1 MDPIIKLQNAQLTSS
16 EVFEIISNLIFK
28 LNRLLND
35 KFLGDKL
42 EIAIKN
48 LSAIDRKK
56 KFEDD
61 CVNVYSR
68 TLEYLEKYDLSV
80 LKQLSVLNI
89 KKKIPSYKELC
100 ELALFLNV
108 NVNKDVLYDEIG
120 LVELALKE
128 LKDKTMS
135 TLNQWLYVFKMLPD
149 LTEITKIVS
158 KAFSIPTGQASIERI
173 FSLMNMYWSDN
184 RNRCTLDLIKAE
196 LAIKTNFTM
205 TCSEFNEFLNKNV
218 NKEQSKALIAAARS
232 QEKYVFK
239 K

>member
-1 MDPIIKLQNAQLTSS
+1 MDPITKLQNAQLTSS
-16 EVFEIISNLIFK
+16 EVFEIINNLIFK
-28 LNRLLND
+28 LNRLLNS

-48 LSAIDRKK
+48 LSDIERK

-80 LKQLSVLNI
+80 LKHLSVLNI

-100 ELALFLNV
+100 ELAIFLKLDINKNVLF
-108 NVNKDVLYDEIG
+108 DEIG

-173 FSLMNMYWSDN
+173 FSLMNTYWSDN

-205 TCSEFNEFLNKNV
+205 TCFEFNEFLNKNV
-218 NKEQSKALIAAARS
+218 NKEQTKVLIAATRS